1 MASGTKDILSKEYF
15 SNPVFFADAFNYLI
29 YDGEPIIQPET
40 LHPVDAS
47 EILLPYGKEGA
58 RFPIERLRDLMR
70 MWAAMEDGQTVYI
83 LFGSEFQT
91 HIHYAMPVR
100 DMTYTG
106 INYSAQ
112 ADEARRSYKK
122 DKGAITTDGDEVRI
136 KLTRE
141 EFLSGFRKTD
151 KLIPIVSAVIY
162 LGADKWDAPTT
173 LHEMLNTKN
182 ECILKHIP
190 NYFINLF
197 SPADFRDDDFQK
209 FNTDL
214 GFAMDAIRR
223 MNADIA
229 EFLLSNQGKEIDR
242 QSAVFI
248 NEFADLHLEYADSD
262 KGGKVDMCKSMQEHD
277 MKTKVLATIDAFRIF
292 VKDDAEVVK
301 LVVKQLGVSPE
312 YVESLMTP
320 VPA

>member
-1 MASGTKDILSKEYF
+1 MGAKDILSKEYF

-29 YDGEPIIQPET
+29 YDGEPIIQPEN
-40 LHPVDAS
+40 LRPVDAI

-58 RFPIERLRDLMR
+58 RLPIERLRDLMR
-70 MWAAMEDGQTVYI
+70 MWAAMEDGGTVYI

-91 HIHYAMPVR
+91 RIHYAMPVR

-162 LGADKWDAPTT
+162 LGSEKWDGPTT

-182 ECILKHIP
+182 ERILKHIP
-190 NYFINLF
+190 NHFINLF
-197 SPADFRDDDFQK
+197 SPADFRDEDFQK

-214 GFAMDAIRR
+214 GFAMDAVRR
-223 MNADIA
+223 TKKGIA
-229 EFLLSNQGKEIDR
+229 EFILRNRGKEIDR
-242 QSAVFI
+242 QSAIFI
-248 NEFADLHLEYADSD
+248 NGFADLNLRYDDSD
-262 KGGKVDMCKSMQEHD
+262 SERGIDMCQAMQD
-277 MKTKVLATIDAFRIF
+277 YTLKTKALAYIDAYRNINMKDADI
-292 VKDDAEVVK
+292 VKMVVK
-301 LVVKQLGVSPE
+301 LLDISPE
-312 YVESLMTP
+312 YVEELMAP
-320 VPA
+320 LPA